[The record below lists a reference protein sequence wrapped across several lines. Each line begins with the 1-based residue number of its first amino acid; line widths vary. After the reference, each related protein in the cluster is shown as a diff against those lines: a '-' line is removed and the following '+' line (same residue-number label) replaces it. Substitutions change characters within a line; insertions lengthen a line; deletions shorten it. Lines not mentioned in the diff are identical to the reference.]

1 MLFLYFYIIINI
13 TNIQERD
20 ATCVSCSCRFCAM
33 RNFQS
38 DHEFYILCSEKDGLK
53 CEYML
58 QRGFSEGVAHS
69 RIYHSHS
76 VFEIFFVVSGR
87 VRLFIQEHDVTLL
100 PGDILIIPPNCVHFV
115 FADTSSL
122 KRSFRFLFSAAEE
135 NCAAGSLF
143 SEFSSFFSS
152 IKDYYIVNAPDIYHS
167 YIEPAIRNFHNDLP
181 DDTVEPLL
189 LLALTHIARQN
200 HVNKTDGTKNWSDSH
215 SIIIIEEFL
224 NSNYHAPLKLCDI
237 AALLHLSCRQTERVI
252 KKLFHTTFCGLVTQ
266 KRLTIAKYM
275 LKETDIP
282 ISKISEMVGFSNQ
295 SYFFRKFRASEH
307 DTPNNYRRTKK
318 AVR

>member
-1 MLFLYFYIIINI
+1 
-13 TNIQERD
+13 
-20 ATCVSCSCRFCAM
+20 M
-33 RNFQS
+33 RSFQS
-38 DHEFYILCSEKDGLK
+38 DHEFYILSSEKDGLK

-58 QRGFSEGVAHS
+58 QRGFSEGVVQS

-76 VFEIFFVVSGR
+76 VFEIFFVISGR
-87 VRLFIQEHDVTLL
+87 VHFFIQEHDITLL

-115 FADTSSL
+115 FADSPSL

-135 NCAAGSLF
+135 KPGSLF

-152 IKDYYIVNAPDIYHS
+152 IKGYYIVNAPDIYHS
-167 YIEPAIRNFHNDLP
+167 FIRPAICSFHNALP

-200 HVNKTDGTKNWSDSH
+200 HVNKTDRTKNWSDSH

-224 NSNYHAPLKLCDI
+224 NSNYHAPLKLYDI

-252 KKLFHTTFCGLVTQ
+252 KKLFHTTFCNLVTQ

-275 LKETDIP
+275 LKETNIP

-295 SYFFRKFRASEH
+295 SYFFRKFRVSENE
-307 DTPNNYRRTKK
+307 TPNNYRRTKK
-318 AVR
+318 AMR